1 MNTVELFPRPNAM
14 GRRRHIAIDAGHA
27 SDPETVFSRS
37 WCQHTLLTGAAAAR
51 MGIDTSTF
59 AERCRT
65 CVRLHAANT
74 SSAEPAGDAPPV
86 GLPSA
91 RRTPG
96 GA

>member
-59 AERCRT
+59 ADRCRT
-65 CVRLHAANT
+65 CVRLHAAST
-74 SSAEPAGDAPPV
+74 TEDQP
-86 GLPSA
+86 
-91 RRTPG
+91 
-96 GA
+96 